1 MTTDTLDKNNKAEP
15 VAKRRRGEPVVSLRE
30 VAYQAIK
37 HRIITCNLKP
47 GEVLS
52 EGLLSEEL
60 NIGRTPVHQAID
72 RLASEGLIDVI
83 PRKGIMVTPISL
95 HEIFDMIDIRL
106 INEAYCVRQVAKLA
120 DISDIKKLEANLDAM
135 WKAAKSR
142 NIEAMMNLD
151 REFHGL
157 LSATSRNTLLPD
169 IMGNLHDRST
179 RLWFISLRSNEHHV
193 RVCEQHAAVIEGI
206 KAHDENAAEQAIRIH
221 IEAFR
226 ENITRQL

>member
-1 MTTDTLDKNNKAEP
+1 MTADIKIKKNNAP
-15 VAKRRRGEPVVSLRE
+15 SVIKRRRGEPVVSLRE
-30 VAYQAIK
+30 VAYEAIK

-52 EGLLSEEL
+52 EGALSDEL
-60 NIGRTPVHQAID
+60 NIGRTPVHQAIG
-72 RLASEGLIDVI
+72 RLASDGLIEVI

-95 HEIFDMIDIRL
+95 HEIFDIIDIRV
-106 INEAYCVRQVAKLA
+106 INEAYCVRLAATLA
-120 DISDIKKLEANLDAM
+120 DHEDIKKLETNLDNM
-135 WKAAKSR
+135 WQAAKSR
-142 NIEAMMNLD
+142 NIEAMMTLD

-157 LSATSRNTLLPD
+157 LSASSRNSLLPD

-179 RLWFISLRSNEHHV
+179 RLWFISLRSNEHHT

-206 KAHDENAAEQAIRIH
+206 KAHDADAAEKSIREH

>member
-1 MTTDTLDKNNKAEP
+1 MTTDISDKTTKTASAP
-15 VAKRRRGEPVVSLRE
+15 KRRRKDPVVSLRE

-52 EGLLSEEL
+52 EGLLSDEL

-95 HEIFDMIDIRL
+95 HEIFDIIDVRL

-120 DISDIKKLEANLDAM
+120 DAPDIKKLETNLNDM

-157 LSATSRNTLLPD
+157 LSATSRNTILPD

-206 KAHDENAAEQAIRIH
+206 KAHDEDAAEQAIRDH

-226 ENITRQL
+226 ENITRQF

>member
-1 MTTDTLDKNNKAEP
+1 MTTDISDRTKKSAAAP
-15 VAKRRRGEPVVSLRE
+15 KRRRKEPVVSLRE
-30 VAYQAIK
+30 VAYEAIK

-52 EGLLSEEL
+52 EGLLSDEM

-95 HEIFDMIDIRL
+95 HEIFDIIDVRL

-120 DISDIKKLEANLDAM
+120 DAADIKKLETNLNDM

-157 LSATSRNTLLPD
+157 LSATSRNTILPD

-206 KAHDENAAEQAIRIH
+206 KAHDADAAEQAIRDH

-226 ENITRQL
+226 ENITRQF

>member
-1 MTTDTLDKNNKAEP
+1 MTTDISDRTKKS
-15 VAKRRRGEPVVSLRE
+15 VAAPKRRRKEPVVSLRE
-30 VAYQAIK
+30 VAYEAIK

-52 EGLLSEEL
+52 EGLLSDEM

-83 PRKGIMVTPISL
+83 PRKGIMVTPVSL
-95 HEIFDMIDIRL
+95 HEIFDIIDVRL

-120 DISDIKKLEANLDAM
+120 DAADIKKLETNLNDM

-157 LSATSRNTLLPD
+157 LSATSRNTILPD

-206 KAHDENAAEQAIRIH
+206 KAHDADAAEQAIRDH

-226 ENITRQL
+226 ENITRQF

>member
-1 MTTDTLDKNNKAEP
+1 MTTDISDRTNKSAAAP
-15 VAKRRRGEPVVSLRE
+15 KRRRKEPVVSLRE
-30 VAYQAIK
+30 VAYEAIK

-52 EGLLSEEL
+52 EGLLSDEM

-83 PRKGIMVTPISL
+83 PRKGIMVTPVSL
-95 HEIFDMIDIRL
+95 HEIFDIIDVRL

-120 DISDIKKLEANLDAM
+120 DAADIKKLETNLNDM

-157 LSATSRNTLLPD
+157 LSATSRNTILPD

-206 KAHDENAAEQAIRIH
+206 KAHDADAAEQAIRDH

-226 ENITRQL
+226 ENITRQF

>member
-1 MTTDTLDKNNKAEP
+1 MTTDISDRTKKSAAAP
-15 VAKRRRGEPVVSLRE
+15 KRRRKEPVVSLRE
-30 VAYQAIK
+30 VAYEAIK

-52 EGLLSEEL
+52 EGLLSDEM

-83 PRKGIMVTPISL
+83 PRKGIMVTPVSL
-95 HEIFDMIDIRL
+95 HEIFDIIDVRL

-120 DISDIKKLEANLDAM
+120 DAADIKKLETNLNDM

-157 LSATSRNTLLPD
+157 LSATSRNTILPD

-206 KAHDENAAEQAIRIH
+206 KAHDADAAEQAIRDH

-226 ENITRQL
+226 ENITRQF